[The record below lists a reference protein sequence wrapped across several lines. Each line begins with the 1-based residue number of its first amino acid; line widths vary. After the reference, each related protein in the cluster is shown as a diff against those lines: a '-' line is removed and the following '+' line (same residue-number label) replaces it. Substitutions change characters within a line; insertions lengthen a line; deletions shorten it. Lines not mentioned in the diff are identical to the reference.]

1 MRLAGKV
8 CVVTGAASGIGRA
21 SAQLFAREGA
31 KVIATDIDETGVSG
45 LCDELTGDGAEALAL
60 RIDVTSASDCES
72 MIRTAEETFGRLDVL
87 FNNAGILH
95 PDDGDPVE
103 TPEQTWDLTMNVN
116 VRGMFLGCKYGIPAL
131 LRTGGGVIINTS
143 SVSALLG
150 SGNAQTAYTASK
162 GAILAMTR
170 EIAVAYAKRN
180 IRVNAL
186 CPGPLRTEL
195 LMKFLD
201 SEEKKQRRL
210 VHLPMGRFG
219 EVEEV
224 AKAALF
230 LASDDSSFVTASAF
244 MVDGGVTGAY
254 ITAL

>member
-21 SAQLFAREGA
+21 SAALFAREGA
-31 KVIATDIDETGVSG
+31 KVIATDIDETGVNG

-60 RIDVTSASDCES
+60 RIDVISASDCET

-103 TPEQTWDLTMNVN
+103 TPEEIWDLTMNIN
-116 VRGMFLGCKYGIPAL
+116 ARGIFLGCKYGIPAL
-131 LRTGGGVIINTS
+131 LRAGGGVIINTS

-186 CPGPLRTEL
+186 CPGPLHTEL

-201 SEEKKQRRL
+201 SKEKRQRRL

-230 LASDDSSFVTASAF
+230 LASDDSSYVNASAF
-244 MVDGGVTGAY
+244 MVDGGMTGAY